1 MKLWRKHNSK
11 SAMIANPKLKI
22 RHKAARKHFQ
32 SEDKNPS
39 LLLMTLFYRVGL
51 YTENVSV

>member
-22 RHKAARKHFQ
+22 RHKAARKHFR

-39 LLLMTLFYRVGL
+39 KLLMNLLYRVGL

>member
-22 RHKAARKHFQ
+22 RRKAARNHFQ

-39 LLLMTLFYRVGL
+39 KLLMNLLYRVGL